1 MPDNTAP
8 NYPDILGHITG
19 GPRLNFGVVQVALA
33 VRPRVV
39 RAGRS
44 FEAILILQNA
54 SDGEV
59 DVAVNLHLPE
69 QDAKKNK
76 GKFVTK
82 TGRLLVG
89 LQPAEAGYVTL
100 PVSCLPDTAI
110 SDGYKISMT
119 IEGKP
124 QGKPKRIRLAEGGG
138 EVVIRQLQEESR
150 TRLEDLKKLSY
161 SAGKTGLLAS
171 GVSVPFSVMGGSLG
185 QIVDLK
191 PEWVSLWTLTDH
203 MDERLLLERYREIL
217 VTQILPAINRSK
229 LFPALL
235 EETQL
240 RFSAAEYAL
249 KPIEAVFITKLL
261 MSILEMAAPREDN
274 FDYLGETI
282 YNLTLLLKKGQPGDA
297 QLPYWTSSLLHILAR
312 DQRAAVYLEQIFTRM
327 VYADLVRDAAT
338 HAFHMINTVTGENL
352 GSDTDVQT
360 YVDQLAHVLNEKG
373 QFDFTHVY
381 MPLILGSVIIYDR
394 IMVQDENVSDSLIGM
409 SNALDERGYER
420 NADTELIFRIGETLI
435 SRALQKY
442 GGFRAG

>member
-1 MPDNTAP
+1 MPEPTAP

-89 LQPAEAGYVTL
+89 LQAAEAGYVTL

-138 EVVIRQLQEESR
+138 EVVIRQLKEESR
-150 TRLEDLKKLSY
+150 SRLEDLKKLSY
-161 SAGKTGLLAS
+161 SAGKTGLLGS

-240 RFSAAEYAL
+240 RFSAAGYAL